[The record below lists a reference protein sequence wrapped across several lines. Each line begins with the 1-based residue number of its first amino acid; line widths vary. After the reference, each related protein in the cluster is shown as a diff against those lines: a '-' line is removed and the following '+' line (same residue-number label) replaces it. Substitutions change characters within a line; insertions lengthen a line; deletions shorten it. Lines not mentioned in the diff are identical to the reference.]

1 MTIRSRAI
9 RLLPL
14 TCALLLSTR
23 AVMAQQAPA
32 PAPAVDLPAVEV
44 VGKKQTAK
52 KKSPAKK
59 AAPKAVASAAPPPS
73 PQAATPPDT
82 QPGRSGDATRSD
94 PVENYNANVS
104 ATATKTDTP
113 LRETPQ
119 SVSVVGKEQ
128 IRDQGVQTLPEAF
141 RYTPGV
147 LADAFGTD
155 ARADSIAVRG
165 LPASIFVD
173 GMRSSQGF
181 FPLTIEPYLLER
193 AEVLRGPAAM
203 LYGQGSTGGLVNAIS
218 KLPRAEPYREIS
230 VEYGSFDFKQ
240 VKADFTGPLTADGR
254 WLYRVTGLARDA
266 DTQVDF
272 VENDRLVLQPS
283 LTFRPQAD
291 TSITLLGNFRKDQGG
306 SVQQF
311 FPPIGTLYPNVN
323 GRRLGRS
330 TFAGEPDDF
339 YDTEGQSATLL
350 IDHKF
355 TPDVQLRHASRYSF
369 ANAEYVSHVPAAI
382 SPLRAFVLENTLPG
396 LVLPYRGG
404 YLDDDQTQVL
414 RLLTDQDSES
424 RFFTSDTNLTATV
437 DTLGL
442 HHKITAGFD
451 YGRFDIQQNTVGALL
466 SNPPPFFGF
475 DLYDP
480 VYNDVQFYLDF
491 TGAFAERIR
500 YPEPRDTQ
508 TQKGLY
514 VQDEIR
520 IDNWIALLGVRHD
533 WLTIERGRT
542 SAIPGGRPE
551 APASTVYE
559 EATTVRGALMYQF
572 DFGLRPYVSY
582 SEAFTPQPG
591 VSVLETNDAANF
603 FSLLFNPTATPATR
617 SATPLEGDQIELG
630 FKFQPSHA
638 KWGLNAAVYDIDERN
653 RIVDPDTILNTMQ
666 GAAVKIRGFEVE
678 AFGQITPELKVLAAY
693 TYTDAEY
700 TTYPS
705 PLSAKVGTPLENA
718 PQHLASLWG
727 VYTWQEGL
735 LRGLSVGGGI
745 RYIGEA
751 TDVSPDLLSVFLS
764 EIIPGA
770 TPDIQRITVPSYT
783 LFDAMIA
790 YETDDWRWSLNGVNL
805 GDEYHVTACMVFR
818 GDCFIAQGRTITSG
832 LTYKF

>member
-1 MTIRSRAI
+1 MTIASRAA

-14 TCALLLSTR
+14 TCALSICAGAAL
-23 AVMAQQAPA
+23 AQQEPA
-32 PAPAVDLPAVEV
+32 PAPAVDLPPVEV
-44 VGKKQTAK
+44 VGKKQVTKKKAVAK
-52 KKSPAKK
+52 KAVAKK
-59 AAPKAVASAAPPPS
+59 AAAPPPPAPAAPPE
-73 PQAATPPDT
+73 PP
-82 QPGRSGDATRSD
+82 PVAEAGSSGDTTRSD
-94 PVENYNANVS
+94 PVEDYNANVS
-104 ATATKTDTP
+104 ATATKSDTP

-128 IRDQGVQTLPEAF
+128 MRDQAVQTLPEAF

-147 LADAFGTD
+147 LADAFGVD
-155 ARADSIAVRG
+155 PRADSISVRG
-165 LPASIFVD
+165 LPASFFLD

-181 FPLTIEPYLLER
+181 FPLTIEPYMLER

-203 LYGQGSTGGLVNAIS
+203 LYGQGSTGGLINGIS

-240 VKADFTGPLTADGR
+240 VKADFTGPLTSDGR

-311 FPPIGTLYPNVN
+311 FPPVGTLFPNVD
-323 GRRLGRS
+323 GRRLRRS
-330 TFAGEPDDF
+330 SFAGEPDDF

-355 TPDVQLRHASRYSF
+355 TPDLQLRHASRYSF

-382 SPLRAFVLENTLPG
+382 SPLRAFVLEQTLPP

-404 YLDDDQTQVL
+404 YLDEDQTQVL
-414 RLLTDQDSES
+414 RLLTDQESES
-424 RFFTSDTNLTATV
+424 RFFTSDTNLTGTAEAFGV
-437 DTLGL
+437 S
-442 HHKITAGFD
+442 HKVTAGFD

-466 SNPPPFFGF
+466 TNPPPFGF

-480 VYNDVQFYLDF
+480 VYNNVPGYLDF
-491 TGAFAERIR
+491 TGVPAARIR

-508 TQKGLY
+508 TQTGLY

-542 SAIPGGRPE
+542 SAIPGDRPE
-551 APASTVYE
+551 APGSTVHE
-559 EATTVRGALMYQF
+559 EATTLRGALMYQF

-591 VSVLETNDAANF
+591 TSVLQTNDAVNF
-603 FSLLFNPTATPATR
+603 FSLLLDPSATPATR

-630 FKFQPSHA
+630 FKFQPKNA
-638 KWGLNAAVYDIDERN
+638 RWGFNAAVYDIDERN
-653 RIVDPDTILNTMQ
+653 RIVDPDTILNTLQ

-678 AFGQITPELKVLAAY
+678 AFGQITPEFKVLAAY

-700 TTYPS
+700 TKYPD
-705 PLSAKVGTPLENA
+705 PLSSKVGTPLENA
-718 PQHLASLWG
+718 PRHLASLWG
-727 VYTWQEGL
+727 IYTWQEGFL
-735 LRGLSVGGGI
+735 KGLSVGGGV

-751 TDVSPDLLSVFLS
+751 SDVSPDLLSVFGEAFL
-764 EIIPGA
+764 GGDL
-770 TPDIQRITVPSYT
+770 DIQKITVPSYT
-783 LFDAMIA
+783 LFDAMVA
-790 YETDDWRWSLNGVNL
+790 YETEDWRWSLNGANL
-805 GDEYHVTACMVFR
+805 ADEYHVTACFVFR
-818 GDCFIAQGRTITSG
+818 GDCFIAQGRTITTR